1 MFNIGGGEIIGLA
14 VLGMIL
20 VGPERMPSIAAD
32 AARYLN
38 KLKKFAQNATDELKE
53 NLGPG
58 YEDLKVTDLNPK
70 KFIKKTIGDAME
82 QVEEKPAAKVRSGFV
97 MNLVDQ
103 ITEAL
108 SKVNDPELHKP
119 ITELGMVETITV
131 SDGIAK
137 LKILLTIVGCPMKDR
152 LQSDITN
159 SLSDLAE
166 IKKVEIEF
174 GVMSEEQRNNV
185 KKIIRGGREKFIPFA
200 QPDSLTRVLGIASGK
215 GGVGK
220 SSVTVNLAVA
230 AAKRGLKVGILD
242 ADVYGHSVP
251 RLMGILDQRPTA
263 IDQTFIPVENY
274 GVKVVSMEMFKPERS
289 DPVAYRGP
297 LLHRVL
303 EQLLSDAYWGDLD
316 LLLLDLPPGTGD
328 IAISLGQLIPTSE
341 IVVVT
346 TPQIAAAEV
355 AERAGRIAHQM
366 KQPVLGVI
374 ENMSDTSC
382 GKCGEVISIFGS
394 GGGEETAKRLSELV
408 GADVPLLAKV
418 PFDSQVRE
426 GGDIGDPAVLTN
438 EKIQNAF
445 NQILDKIII
454 RPRSLVG
461 VRLGVSN

>member
-1 MFNIGGGEIIGLA
+1 MSKIE
-14 VLGMIL
+14 
-20 VGPERMPSIAAD
+20 
-32 AARYLN
+32 
-38 KLKKFAQNATDELKE
+38 
-53 NLGPG
+53 
-58 YEDLKVTDLNPK
+58 
-70 KFIKKTIGDAME
+70 
-82 QVEEKPAAKVRSGFV
+82 
-97 MNLVDQ
+97 Q
-103 ITEAL
+103 ITAAL
-108 SKVNDPELHKP
+108 ATVNDPELHKP
-119 ITELGMVETITV
+119 LTELGMVDQVEFI
-131 SDGIAK
+131 DGVAK

-152 LQSDITN
+152 LHADI
-159 SLSDLAE
+159 SAALASITE
-166 IKKVEIEF
+166 VKSVEIEF

-185 KKIIRGGREKFIPFA
+185 KKLIRGGREKFIPFA
-200 QPDSLTRVLGIASGK
+200 QPDSLTRVLGVASGK

-242 ADVYGHSVP
+242 ADVYGHSIP
-251 RLMGILDQRPTA
+251 RLMGILGQRPTA

-328 IAISLGQLIPTSE
+328 IAISLAQLIPTSE
-341 IVVVT
+341 ILVVT

-366 KQPVLGVI
+366 KQPVIGVI
-374 ENMSDTSC
+374 ENMSDTNC
-382 GKCGEVISIFGS
+382 AKCGEVISIFGS

-418 PFDSQVRE
+418 AFNAQLRE
-426 GGDIGDPAVLTN
+426 GGDAGAPLVLSDESVLAN
-438 EKIQNAF
+438 F
-445 NQILDKIII
+445 NNILDKVII
-454 RPRSLVG
+454 RPKSLVG
-461 VRLGVSN
+461 VRLGVTT

>member
-1 MFNIGGGEIIGLA
+1 MS
-14 VLGMIL
+14 M
-20 VGPERMPSIAAD
+20 
-32 AARYLN
+32 
-38 KLKKFAQNATDELKE
+38 T
-53 NLGPG
+53 
-58 YEDLKVTDLNPK
+58 
-70 KFIKKTIGDAME
+70 
-82 QVEEKPAAKVRSGFV
+82 
-97 MNLVDQ
+97 DQ

-119 ITELGMVETITV
+119 ITELGMVDSINFEAGT
-131 SDGIAK
+131 AK

-152 LQSDITN
+152 LHADITKALVG
-159 SLSDLAE
+159 LSE
-166 IKKVEIEF
+166 VKTVEIEF

-328 IAISLGQLIPTSE
+328 IAISLAQLIPTSE
-341 IVVVT
+341 IIVVT

-382 GKCGEVISIFGS
+382 SKCGEAISVFGS
-394 GGGEETAKRLSELV
+394 GGGEETAKRLSELI

-418 PFDSQVRE
+418 PFDAQLRE
-426 GGDIGDPAVLTN
+426 GGDAGNPAVLTN
-438 EKIQNAF
+438 ENVLNSF

-454 RPRSLVG
+454 RPKSLVG